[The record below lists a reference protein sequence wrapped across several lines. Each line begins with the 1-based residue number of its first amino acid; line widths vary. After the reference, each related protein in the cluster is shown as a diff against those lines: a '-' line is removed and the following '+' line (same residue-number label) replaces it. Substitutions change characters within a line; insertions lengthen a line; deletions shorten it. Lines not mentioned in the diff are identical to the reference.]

1 MQSKCIGLKLW
12 KFLRAPT
19 HSRQSSTHFLSE
31 IQEEWATH
39 GYTVTTCH
47 NIQRFQRF
55 QRCTMS
61 PCTFTS
67 ANAKKNTDLT
77 ASTGRWRNMTWQSQ
91 PVPTGPNHLKTWAV
105 SAPRYSNATNHR
117 EVPFLDCLVQ
127 HDVHGMSGILGKS
140 WRSQKAMKIERL
152 LSQVFLYVLFPIV
165 VRSML
170 AFPKVLVKPFVR
182 IFIMLVNTCCITP
195 ICILF
200 TLYIIRSVKLPTQ
213 FKKGLYH
220 IHA

>member
-19 HSRQSSTHFLSE
+19 HSCQSSTHFLSE

-39 GYTVTTCH
+39 GYTWLHSHNMSQHPKIPKIPKMHHVTMHLYQCKREKKH
-47 NIQRFQRF
+47 WPHCLNW
-55 QRCTMS
+55 TM
-61 PCTFTS
+61 
-67 ANAKKNTDLT
+67 NEH
-77 ASTGRWRNMTWQSQ
+77 GMTI
-91 PVPTGPNHLKTWAV
+91 PTGPNHLKTAV

-140 WRSQKAMKIERL
+140 WRSQKAMKIEKL

-200 TLYIIRSVKLPTQ
+200 TLYITRSVKLPTQ